1 MMNISEKQSVFLEDM
16 SDAIMK
22 KYSYELISYDGRH
35 AGFMIDTGNENTGY
49 IYISVRFTGV
59 IWIHIVEYEFD
70 QQEEREICKSNEFED
85 IDLMWDEE
93 EKHIFI
99 MIFEEDSDVELY
111 MKKLEQIIDGI
122 KLITGNYGKRIG
134 IPK

>member
-1 MMNISEKQSVFLEDM
+1 M
-16 SDAIMK
+16 
-22 KYSYELISYDGRH
+22 
-35 AGFMIDTGNENTGY
+35 
-49 IYISVRFTGV
+49 

>member
-35 AGFMIDTGNENTGY
+35 AGFMIDTGNDNTGNDNTGY

-59 IWIHIVEYEFD
+59 IWIHIILLV
-70 QQEEREICKSNEFED
+70 
-85 IDLMWDEE
+85 
-93 EKHIFI
+93 
-99 MIFEEDSDVELY
+99 
-111 MKKLEQIIDGI
+111 GA
-122 KLITGNYGKRIG
+122 
-134 IPK
+134 